1 MRIDSGWIFYF
12 NASRKGRNRRNKT
25 SIINRLIVACF
36 HFFHLEKKIGIF
48 ENKKIFAHE
57 RKGGRGEDF
66 DHKSIAHCRMFPFF
80 PLKNLEF
87 SRTKKFICEEKE
99 EEDFDYKSIAH
110 CRMFPS
116 FPSKKK
122 KKSEFSRTKKFSRAK
137 NLFARK
143 RKKRRRRLRL

>member
-57 RKGGRGEDF
+57 RKGGRREENF
-66 DHKSIAHCRMFPFF
+66 DYKSIAHCRIFLFF
-80 PLKNLEF
+80 PSKKKKKLEIF
-87 SRTKKFICEEKE
+87 WREE

-110 CRMFPS
+110 CHIFP
-116 FPSKKK
+116 FFLSKKK
-122 KKSEFSRTKKFSRAK
+122 KKKIGIFENKKIFVHR
-137 NLFARK
+137 RK
-143 RKKRRRRLRL
+143 IYLRGKEGRRLRS